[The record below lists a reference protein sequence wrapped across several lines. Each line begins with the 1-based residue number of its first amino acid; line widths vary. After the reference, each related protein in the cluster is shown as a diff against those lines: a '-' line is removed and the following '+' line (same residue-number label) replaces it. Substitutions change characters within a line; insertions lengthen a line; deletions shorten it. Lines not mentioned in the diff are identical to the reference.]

1 VSQRHSP
8 ALAPWAA
15 AISRAIQDPR
25 PVADDALLLVRDPI
39 GQPIRQ
45 AAPRDG
51 IIAREAGVL
60 MLLYPADGRVTL
72 PLTLRSRHLAHHR
85 GEVSLPGGAIDRHDD
100 GPVAAALRES
110 DEELGI
116 SVGDVSVIGGLTPIY
131 TARSNYRIHPVVGIA
146 HAAPAFRVNRAE
158 VERVITVTL
167 DELLD
172 PALVAWERRRFET
185 GEYVVPYFAIDG
197 QRVWGATAL
206 ILSEFIARLRRTA
219 DGATPPPHD
228 EIQGG

>member
-1 VSQRHSP
+1 MSQRHSP
-8 ALAPWAA
+8 ALAPWATV
-15 AISRAIQDPR
+15 ISRAVQDPQ
-25 PVADDALLLVRDPI
+25 PIAEDALLLVRDPI

-45 AAPRDG
+45 AAPRAG
-51 IIAREAGVL
+51 VTAREAGVL
-60 MLLYPADGRVTL
+60 MLLYPVDGRITM
-72 PLTLRSRHLAHHR
+72 PLTLRSRHLAQHR

-116 SVGDVSVIGGLTPIY
+116 SGGDVCVIGSLTPIY

-146 HAAPAFRVNRAE
+146 HAAPAFRINRAE

-167 DELLD
+167 DALLD

-185 GEYVVPYFAIDG
+185 GEYTVPYFAIDG

-206 ILSEFIARLRRTA
+206 MLSEFIARLRRSA
-219 DGATPPPHD
+219 DGVMPPPHD